1 MKKTLLKS
9 FSLILAFVMLAAQT
23 HSLSA
28 KTITTNAPD
37 LEESVFLL
45 DEAALDLAFSEID
58 DLENFLAQNE
68 GVTYADLQAAGSDLI
83 ANISDITAPMGQGAA
98 SDDPLLG
105 IPPFWWG
112 CVLGW
117 VGLLLVYVL
126 TDKDRELTRK
136 AMTGCLISTGVGVVL
151 SGIYYIWIR
160 SEVL

>member
-37 LEESVFLL
+37 LEESVFVL
-45 DEAALDLAFSEID
+45 DEAALDLAFSELD
-58 DLENFLAQNE
+58 DLESFLAQNE

-98 SDDPLLG
+98 SDDPLFG
-105 IPPFWWG
+105 IPAFWWG

-117 VGLLLVYVL
+117 VGLLLVFLL

-136 AMTGCLISTGVGVVL
+136 AMTGCLISTGVAVVL
-151 SGIYYIWIR
+151 SGIYYFWIWN
-160 SEVL
+160 EVY

>member
-1 MKKTLLKS
+1 MKKPFLKS

-37 LEESVFLL
+37 LEESVFVL
-45 DEAALDLAFSEID
+45 DLTALDLAFSELN
-58 DLENFLAQNE
+58 DLEDFLAQNE
-68 GVTYADLQAAGSDLI
+68 GVTYADLQATGSNLI
-83 ANISDITAPMGQGAA
+83 ANISDITSPMGQGAA
-98 SDDPLLG
+98 SDDPLFG
-105 IPPFWWG
+105 IPAFWWG

-117 VGLLLVYVL
+117 VGLLLVFLL

-151 SGIYYIWIR
+151 SGAYYFW
-160 SEVL
+160 LYNLD

>member
-1 MKKTLLKS
+1 MKKIFLKS
-9 FSLILAFVMLAAQT
+9 FSLILACVMLAAQT

-28 KTITTNAPD
+28 KTIATNTPD
-37 LEESVFLL
+37 LEESVFVL
-45 DEAALDLAFSEID
+45 DEMALNTAFSELD
-58 DLENFLAQNE
+58 ELDSFLAQNE
-68 GVTYADLQAAGSDLI
+68 GVTYADLLASGSDLI
-83 ANISDITAPMGQGAA
+83 ANISDITAPMGSGPA

-136 AMTGCLISTGVGVVL
+136 AMTGCLISTGVGLVL
-151 SGIYYIWIR
+151 SGVYYFWLY
-160 SEVL
+160 SEVY

>member
-37 LEESVFLL
+37 LEESVFVL
-45 DEAALDLAFSEID
+45 DQAAMDQAFSELD
-58 DLENFLAQNE
+58 DLESFLSQNE

-98 SDDPLLG
+98 SDDPLFG
-105 IPPFWWG
+105 IPAFWWG

-117 VGLLLVYVL
+117 VGLLLVYLL
-126 TDKDRELTRK
+126 TDKDREQTRK

-151 SGIYYIWIR
+151 SGIYYFWIWN
-160 SEVL
+160 EVY

>member
-37 LEESVFLL
+37 LEESVFVL
-45 DEAALDLAFSEID
+45 DEAVLDLAFSELD
-58 DLENFLAQNE
+58 DLESFLAQNE

-98 SDDPLLG
+98 SDDPLFG
-105 IPPFWWG
+105 IPAFWWG

-117 VGLLLVYVL
+117 VGLLLVFLL

-136 AMTGCLISTGVGVVL
+136 AMTGCLISSGVAVVL
-151 SGIYYIWIR
+151 SGIYYFWIWN
-160 SEVL
+160 EVY

>member
-1 MKKTLLKS
+1 MKKPLLKS

-37 LEESVFLL
+37 LEESVFVL
-45 DEAALDLAFSEID
+45 DQAALDLAFNELD

-68 GVTYADLQAAGSDLI
+68 GVTYADLLATGSDLI

-98 SDDPLLG
+98 SDDPLFG
-105 IPPFWWG
+105 IPAFWWG

-117 VGLLLVYVL
+117 VGLLLVFLL
-126 TDKDRELTRK
+126 TDKDRDLTRK
-136 AMTGCLISTGVGVVL
+136 ALTGCLISSGVAIVL
-151 SGIYYIWIR
+151 SGIYYFWIWN
-160 SEVL
+160 EVY